1 MRVCGRV
8 VRLSFKEL
16 PQVQQLVSEV
26 LNEHVEDIPQIGL
39 KKRKRREIVAFCFK
53 RNAAGTAIH
62 SLRPLPMIDPPSTTT
77 LSILYRRYRPTI
89 WPSTKHS
96 LRPFHNACSTN
107 YSRLIPQF
115 IQLRH
120 SLHNT
125 VLSYSHIYIT
135 AYLSASPLP
144 LQKKPPTTLGSQNT

>member
-26 LNEHVEDIPQIGL
+26 LNEYVEDIPQIGL

-62 SLRPLPMIDPPSTTT
+62 PLRPLSPFSTDVIDP
-77 LSILYRRYRPTI
+77 LYGRLRNIL
-89 WPSTKHS
+89 
-96 LRPFHNACSTN
+96 
-107 YSRLIPQF
+107 
-115 IQLRH
+115 
-120 SLHNT
+120 
-125 VLSYSHIYIT
+125 
-135 AYLSASPLP
+135 
-144 LQKKPPTTLGSQNT
+144 